1 MTTSQQ
7 HFIARPYGRAA
18 AVPRRSPRS
27 PSLDWP
33 KDLVPLLHGRL
44 RGVNVAA
51 QERAARAATP

>member
-7 HFIARPYGRAA
+7 FIARPYGRAA

-44 RGVNVAA
+44 RGAAVAA
-51 QERAARAATP
+51 QSRPATP